1 MQTILI
7 TGGLGQVGS
16 YLTDRFCHDNRV
28 IVLDNT
34 SSPCRHEVP
43 PGVQLVIGD
52 IQGPEVVRL
61 VGQADVVIHTA
72 AQIDVNRSMKQ
83 PLFDCENNVL
93 GTLNLLEAAR
103 QTSLKR
109 FVYFSSAAVYGETV
123 QIPVSEN
130 HSTHP
135 LSPYGVSKLTGEQYA
150 LMYHRAFNLLVAV
163 LRPFNIYSPRQDPS
177 NPYSGVITKF
187 IERTKTGQSPLIF
200 GDGEQTRDFISVHDI
215 VDLVELLVEKEEAI
229 GKVFNA
235 GTGKQTTV
243 NRLAETVLNVFD
255 SDLPLEYR
263 QARAGDIRHSVAD
276 IGAAKTLGFVPKVS
290 LEDGLA
296 EFAEKCEF

>member
-16 YLTDRFCHDNRV
+16 YLTDRFCTDNKI

-43 PGVQLVIGD
+43 AGVQLVVGD
-52 IQGPEVVRL
+52 IQGPEAVRL
-61 VGQADVVIHTA
+61 VEQTDVVIHTA
-72 AQIDVNRSMKQ
+72 AQIDVNRSMEQ
-83 PLFDCENNVL
+83 PMFDCENNIL

-103 QTSLKR
+103 QTNLKR
-109 FVYFSSAAVYGETV
+109 FVYFSSAAVYGDT
-123 QIPVSEN
+123 IYTPIDEN
-130 HSTHP
+130 HPTQP

-150 LMYHRAFNLLVAV
+150 LMYHRAFNLPVSV

-187 IERTKTGQSPLIF
+187 MEKVKAGQSPIIF

-215 VDLVELLVEKEEAI
+215 VDLVELLVEKDEAI
-229 GKVFNA
+229 GRVFNA
-235 GTGKQTTV
+235 GTGTQTTV
-243 NRLAETVLNVFD
+243 NRLAEIVQNVFD
-255 SDLPLEYR
+255 SDLPVEY
-263 QARAGDIRHSVAD
+263 QDARTGDIRHSVAD
-276 IGAAKTLGFVPKVS
+276 ISAAQTLGFVPQVS
-290 LEDGLA
+290 LEEGLA
-296 EFAEKCEF
+296 EFAGE

>member
-1 MQTILI
+1 MHSQTILI

-16 YLTDRFCHDNRV
+16 YLTDRFCTDNKI

-43 PGVQLVIGD
+43 AGVQLVVGD
-52 IQGPEVVRL
+52 IQGPEAVRL
-61 VGQADVVIHTA
+61 VEQTDVVIHTA
-72 AQIDVNRSMKQ
+72 AQIDVNRSMEQ
-83 PLFDCENNVL
+83 PMFDCENNIL

-103 QTSLKR
+103 QTNLKR
-109 FVYFSSAAVYGETV
+109 FVYFSSAAVYGDT
-123 QIPVSEN
+123 IYTPIDEN
-130 HSTHP
+130 HPTQP

-150 LMYHRAFNLLVAV
+150 LMYHRAFNLPVSV

-187 IERTKTGQSPLIF
+187 MEKVKAGQSPIIF

-215 VDLVELLVEKEEAI
+215 VDLVELLVEKDEAI

-235 GTGKQTTV
+235 GTGKQTSV
-243 NRLAETVLNVFD
+243 NRLAEIVQNVFD
-255 SDLPLEYR
+255 SNLPLEY
-263 QARAGDIRHSVAD
+263 QDARTGDIRHSVAD
-276 IGAAKTLGFVPKVS
+276 ISAARTLGFTPQVS
-290 LEDGLA
+290 LEEGLA
-296 EFAEKCEF
+296 EFAGE

>member
-1 MQTILI
+1 MHSQTILI

-16 YLTDRFCHDNRV
+16 YLTDRFCTDNKV

-34 SSPCRHEVP
+34 SSPCRHDVP
-43 PGVQLVIGD
+43 AGVQLVVGD
-52 IQGPEVVRL
+52 VQGPEAVRL
-61 VGQADVVIHTA
+61 VEQADVVIHTA
-72 AQIDVNRSMKQ
+72 AQIDVNRSMEQ
-83 PLFDCENNVL
+83 PMFDCRNNVL

-103 QTSLKR
+103 QTGLER
-109 FVYFSSAAVYGETV
+109 FVYFSSAAVYGDTV
-123 QIPVSEN
+123 QVPIAEQHPVE
-130 HSTHP
+130 P

-150 LMYHRAFNLLVAV
+150 LMYHRAFGLPVAV

-187 IERTKTGQSPLIF
+187 MEKVKAGQSPVIF

-215 VDLVELLVEKEEAI
+215 VDLVELLVEKEDAI

-235 GTGKQTTV
+235 GTGKQTSV
-243 NRLAETVLNVFD
+243 NRLAEIVQNVFNT
-255 SDLPLEYR
+255 DLPLEYR
-263 QARAGDIRHSVAD
+263 QARTGDIRHSVAG
-276 IGAAKTLGFVPKVS
+276 ISAARTLGFVPQVS

-296 EFAEKCEF
+296 EFAGE

>member
-16 YLTDRFCHDNRV
+16 YLTDRFCTDNKI

-43 PGVQLVIGD
+43 AGVQLVVGD
-52 IQGPEVVRL
+52 IQGPEAVRL
-61 VGQADVVIHTA
+61 VEQTDVVIHTA
-72 AQIDVNRSMKQ
+72 AQIDVNRSMEQ
-83 PLFDCENNVL
+83 PMFDCENNIL

-103 QTSLKR
+103 QTNLKR
-109 FVYFSSAAVYGETV
+109 FVYFSSAAVYGDT
-123 QIPVSEN
+123 IYTPIDEN
-130 HSTHP
+130 HPTQP

-150 LMYHRAFNLLVAV
+150 LMYHRAFNLPVSV

-187 IERTKTGQSPLIF
+187 MEKVKAGQSPIIF

-215 VDLVELLVEKEEAI
+215 VDLVELLVEKDEAI
-229 GKVFNA
+229 GRVFNA
-235 GTGKQTTV
+235 GTGTQTTV
-243 NRLAETVLNVFD
+243 NRLAEIVQNVFD
-255 SDLPLEYR
+255 SDLPVEY
-263 QARAGDIRHSVAD
+263 QDARTGDIRHSVAD
-276 IGAAKTLGFVPKVS
+276 ISAAQTLGFVPQVS

-296 EFAEKCEF
+296 EFVGE

>member
-1 MQTILI
+1 MNSQTILI

-16 YLTDRFCHDNRV
+16 YLTDRFCTDNKV

-34 SSPCRHEVP
+34 SSPCRHDVP
-43 PGVQLVIGD
+43 AGVQLVVGD
-52 IQGPEVVRL
+52 IQGPEAVRL
-61 VGQADVVIHTA
+61 VEQADVVIHTA
-72 AQIDVNRSMKQ
+72 AQIDVNRSLDQ
-83 PLFDCENNVL
+83 PLFDCENNIL

-103 QTSLKR
+103 RTSLKR
-109 FVYFSSAAVYGETV
+109 FVYFSSAAIYGDT
-123 QIPVSEN
+123 IYTPIDEN
-130 HSTHP
+130 HPTQP

-150 LMYHRAFNLLVAV
+150 LMYHRAFDLPVAV

-187 IERTKTGQSPLIF
+187 IERSKAQQSPIIF

-215 VDLVELLVEKEEAI
+215 VNLVQLLIEKDEAI

-235 GTGKQTTV
+235 GTGTQTSV
-243 NRLAETVLNVFD
+243 NRLAEIVQDVFD
-255 SDLPLEYR
+255 SDLPVEY
-263 QARAGDIRHSVAD
+263 QKARTGDIRHSVAD
-276 IGAAKTLGFVPKVS
+276 ISAAEGLGFAPKVS

-296 EFAEKCEF
+296 EFVAKM